1 MAICAVIDNV
11 TNKLVNTIVAEV
23 TDLPPD
29 GCRLLEIP
37 EGMIWDEGV
46 ADFIVPAPLPEVV
59 EETVTEE
66 ETSPPPDTAV

>member
-23 TDLPPD
+23 TDLPPE
-29 GCRLLEIP
+29 GCRLLEVP

-46 ADFIVPAPLPEVV
+46 ADFVTPPPA
-59 EETVTEE
+59 EEIDN
-66 ETSPPPDTAV
+66 PPPDTVV

>member
-29 GCRLLEIP
+29 GCRLLEVP

-46 ADFIVPAPLPEVV
+46 ADFIVPEPIPEEPL
-59 EETVTEE
+59 TEE
-66 ETSPPPDTAV
+66 DTTTPPDTAV